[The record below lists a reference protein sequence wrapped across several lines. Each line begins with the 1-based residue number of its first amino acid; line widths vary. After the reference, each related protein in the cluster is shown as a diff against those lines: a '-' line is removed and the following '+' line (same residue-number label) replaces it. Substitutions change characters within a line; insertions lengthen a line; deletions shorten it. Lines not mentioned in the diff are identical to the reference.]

1 MKSREVILDQLIN
14 LTLTIKITKKL
25 LSVDEGNW
33 SED

>member
-1 MKSREVILDQLIN
+1 MKLREVILDQLIN